1 MIKKIFHALMW
12 VIVGTYLFMKLFV
25 NPDAFTSSIFH
36 LISYTVIALY
46 AIYTGYSKKEL
57 HVQIIGL
64 LLLVMAAADFWL

>member
-1 MIKKIFHALMW
+1 MIKKIFHALIW

-64 LLLVMAAADFWL
+64 LLLVLAAADFWL

>member
-1 MIKKIFHALMW
+1 MW
-12 VIVGTYLFMKLFV
+12 VIVGTYLFMKLFMS
-25 NPDAFTSSIFH
+25 PDAFTSSIFH

-64 LLLVMAAADFWL
+64 LLLVLAAADFWL